1 MRKVCP
7 KVRVQRINS
16 KLKHIHISTN
26 SFPSFPVNSH
36 FKNHKIKIG
45 QEGKAIETYT
55 YICISIPTTDN
66 RLRIAVKANI

>member
-16 KLKHIHISTN
+16 KLKHRHISTN
-26 SFPSFPVNSH
+26 SFPVNSH

-66 RLRIAVKANI
+66 RLRIVVKANI

>member
-16 KLKHIHISTN
+16 KLKHRHISTY
-26 SFPSFPVNSH
+26 SFPVNSH

-66 RLRIAVKANI
+66 RLRIAMKANI